1 MLLLCLC
8 SPWRSCQICAPL
20 SCLFFGR
27 FLFFLHFF
35 VLRLSRSSPTKQRNS
50 PLPGFPVFYWLR
62 VELQQHFFLLVF
74 SPLFFRFSSVL
85 CMLLLRS
92 LLLPIYC
99 MCVYFFEKN
108 SDIFQCRVQSERAMR
123 RVTKCEYF
131 DARLENTFCDVSLSE
146 NFDNDHRTRLNVE
159 AVFSP
164 PAQRAVLC
172 C

>member
-1 MLLLCLC
+1 MAKLPNLCAFIVLVLRSILVLHSLLRSSSLSLLSNQTEKL
-8 SPWRSCQICAPL
+8 SPARFSCVLLTSSRTSTA
-20 SCLFFGR
+20 FFSAR
-27 FLFFLHFF
+27 FL
-35 VLRLSRSSPTKQRNS
+35 SS
-50 PLPGFPVFYWLR
+50 
-62 VELQQHFFLLVF
+62 
-74 SPLFFRFSSVL
+74 FFRFSSVL

-99 MCVYFFEKN
+99 MCVYFFEEN

-164 PAQRAVLC
+164 PAQSLLLKYLRN
-172 C
+172 